1 MPVDS
6 IPTWMLLG
14 IRFTMGAG
22 VLALIFW
29 KRLKLIRA
37 STWARGAAL
46 GVLLC
51 AAYGVQTFGLMDTT
65 PGKNAFLTTVYCIL
79 VPFLNWALLGRR
91 PTVYNG
97 LAAVLCLG
105 GIGLVS
111 LTEGFTVGRGDLLTL
126 VSGVIYAAHMIAL
139 ARFSQGEDTAL
150 LTLIQFM
157 AAALMAWLLSLATE
171 TPPDALPAGA
181 VGELIYLGVFS
192 TALALLMQSV
202 GQKSTRPAPAAI
214 LLSLESVFGVLFSVL
229 FYGEVVT
236 PRLAAGFAL
245 IFLAVLISETQLSF
259 LRQLF
264 PPAPGAG
271 HRARPDAGQLSAF
284 SSHRSSSSTESKP
297 LPCRSSSWRLSG
309 REDSGVSRER
319 TSARASP

>member
-1 MPVDS
+1 M
-6 IPTWMLLG
+6 
-14 IRFTMGAG
+14 
-22 VLALIFW
+22 
-29 KRLKLIRA
+29 
-37 STWARGAAL
+37 
-46 GVLLC
+46 
-51 AAYGVQTFGLMDTT
+51 
-65 PGKNAFLTTVYCIL
+65 
-79 VPFLNWALLGRR
+79 
-91 PTVYNG
+91 
-97 LAAVLCLG
+97 
-105 GIGLVS
+105 
-111 LTEGFTVGRGDLLTL
+111 
-126 VSGVIYAAHMIAL
+126 IYAAHMIAL

-202 GQKSTRPAPAAI
+202 GQKSTPPAPAAI

-264 PPAPGAG
+264 PRRGRWASGA
-271 HRARPDAGQLSAF
+271 S
-284 SSHRSSSSTESKP
+284 
-297 LPCRSSSWRLSG
+297 
-309 REDSGVSRER
+309 
-319 TSARASP
+319 

>member
-1 MPVDS
+1 
-6 IPTWMLLG
+6 MLLG

-37 STWARGAAL
+37 STWSRGAAL

-157 AAALMAWLLSLATE
+157 AAALMAWLLSLAAE

-202 GQKSTRPAPAAI
+202 GQKSTPPAPAAI

-236 PRLAAGFAL
+236 PRLAAGFVL

-264 PPAPGAG
+264 PRRGRWASGA
-271 HRARPDAGQLSAF
+271 S
-284 SSHRSSSSTESKP
+284 
-297 LPCRSSSWRLSG
+297 
-309 REDSGVSRER
+309 
-319 TSARASP
+319 

>member
-1 MPVDS
+1 MTKRDLGGRLALLLAAMIWGSAFFVMKNAVDS

-91 PTVYNG
+91 PTLYNG

-111 LTEGFTVGRGDLLTL
+111 L
-126 VSGVIYAAHMIAL
+126 
-139 ARFSQGEDTAL
+139 SQR
-150 LTLIQFM
+150 
-157 AAALMAWLLSLATE
+157 
-171 TPPDALPAGA
+171 ALPWAVATCSRWLAG
-181 VGELIYLGVFS
+181 
-192 TALALLMQSV
+192 
-202 GQKSTRPAPAAI
+202 
-214 LLSLESVFGVLFSVL
+214 
-229 FYGEVVT
+229 
-236 PRLAAGFAL
+236 
-245 IFLAVLISETQLSF
+245 
-259 LRQLF
+259 
-264 PPAPGAG
+264 
-271 HRARPDAGQLSAF
+271 
-284 SSHRSSSSTESKP
+284 
-297 LPCRSSSWRLSG
+297 
-309 REDSGVSRER
+309 
-319 TSARASP
+319 

>member
-1 MPVDS
+1 
-6 IPTWMLLG
+6 
-14 IRFTMGAG
+14 
-22 VLALIFW
+22 
-29 KRLKLIRA
+29 
-37 STWARGAAL
+37 
-46 GVLLC
+46 
-51 AAYGVQTFGLMDTT
+51 MDTT
-65 PGKNAFLTTVYCIL
+65 PGKNAFLPTVYGIL
-79 VPFLNWALLGRR
+79 VPLLNWALLGRR
-91 PTVYNG
+91 PTVCNG

-202 GQKSTRPAPAAI
+202 GQKSTPPAPAAI

-264 PPAPGAG
+264 PRRGRWASGA
-271 HRARPDAGQLSAF
+271 S
-284 SSHRSSSSTESKP
+284 
-297 LPCRSSSWRLSG
+297 
-309 REDSGVSRER
+309 
-319 TSARASP
+319 

>member
-1 MPVDS
+1 MTKRDLGGRLALLLAAMIWGSAFFVMKNAVDS

-91 PTVYNG
+91 PTVCNG

-181 VGELIYLGVFS
+181 VGELIYLGRFLHGPCPADAKCGTKKHAARSRGHFTEPGERVRRAVLGVVLWGS
-192 TALALLMQSV
+192 
-202 GQKSTRPAPAAI
+202 GHAPAGG
-214 LLSLESVFGVLFSVL
+214 GVCVD
-229 FYGEVVT
+229 
-236 PRLAAGFAL
+236 
-245 IFLAVLISETQLSF
+245 
-259 LRQLF
+259 F
-264 PPAPGAG
+264 PG
-271 HRARPDAGQLSAF
+271 RAHQ
-284 SSHRSSSSTESKP
+284 
-297 LPCRSSSWRLSG
+297 
-309 REDSGVSRER
+309 
-319 TSARASP
+319 